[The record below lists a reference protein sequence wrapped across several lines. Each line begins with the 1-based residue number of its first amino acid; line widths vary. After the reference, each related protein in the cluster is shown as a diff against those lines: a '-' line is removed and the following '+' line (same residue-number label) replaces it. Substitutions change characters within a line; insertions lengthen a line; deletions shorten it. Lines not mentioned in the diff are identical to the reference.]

1 VRRTEIS
8 GFSLLLALTLLAAPG
23 CGGRGSAD
31 ESGGGVFSAAA
42 VRSCLVAAAADVLE
56 NNPDYVDGDAS
67 SGTFHVAV
75 DDNYATVAFAAN
87 ETNAVETARR
97 AQQELESGG
106 DAGELVHHRGNVA
119 YWQLDESD
127 APVRVVETCL
137 EETPTEESE
146 YAQF

>member
-1 VRRTEIS
+1 MRWADIS
-8 GFSLLLALTLLAAPG
+8 GFSLLLGLTLVAATG
-23 CGGRGSAD
+23 CGGGGSAD
-31 ESGGGVFSAAA
+31 ESGGGVYSAAA

-67 SGTFHVAV
+67 SGTFHIAV
-75 DDNYATVAFAAN
+75 DDDYATVAFAAN
-87 ETNAVETARR
+87 EMNAVETARR
-97 AQQELESGG
+97 AQLELGSAG

-146 YAQF
+146 YAQS